1 MIYLFNTL
9 KDIWEKNNR
18 IHEELFL
25 EFNNKELVSFRVEP
39 TDLGEIYTKEVVQG
53 IVNDLVNLHK
63 ITFFDD
69 VPQMIVGV
77 PIWEIG
83 VPSEQGNENNP
94 YYIETFHHDIK
105 MNSLQDDRD
114 EQCDYMEPLHEYLWL
129 EKEINVTDM
138 LVH

>member
-1 MIYLFNTL
+1 MTYLFNTL
-9 KDIWEKNNR
+9 KDVWEKNNR
-18 IHEELFL
+18 IHEELNL
-25 EFNNKELVSFRVEP
+25 EFNNKELVSFKVEP
-39 TDLGEIYTKEVVQG
+39 TDLEEIYTKEVVQG
-53 IVNDLVNLHK
+53 IVDDLVNLGK

-94 YYIETFHHDIK
+94 YYIETFHHDME
-105 MNSLQDDRD
+105 MNSLQ
-114 EQCDYMEPLHEYLWL
+114 ELKEVQCDYPEPLHEYLWL
-129 EKEINVTDM
+129 EKEINITDM